1 MNDTT
6 KLNITQWAEE
16 DRPREKMMM
25 KGAHALSDAE
35 LLAILVGS
43 GNRDETA
50 VELMR
55 RVLSSCDNNLNELA
69 RWEVNNYS
77 LFKGMGPAKSITI
90 MAALELGK
98 RRNLQTAK
106 ERTAITCSRDI
117 YKLFHPVLCDSPLEE
132 FWALF
137 LNQSGKV
144 IERVQISTGG
154 IAGTYVDIR
163 SLFREALLRHATQM
177 AVVHNHPSGNNRPSG
192 EDNSLT
198 KRIGDAAKTMN
209 IRLIDHV
216 IICED
221 CYFSFAD
228 EGLL

>member
-16 DRPREKMMM
+16 DRPREKKMT

-77 LFKGMGPAKSITI
+77 LFK
-90 MAALELGK
+90 
-98 RRNLQTAK
+98 R
-106 ERTAITCSRDI
+106 
-117 YKLFHPVLCDSPLEE
+117 
-132 FWALF
+132 
-137 LNQSGKV
+137 
-144 IERVQISTGG
+144 
-154 IAGTYVDIR
+154 
-163 SLFREALLRHATQM
+163 
-177 AVVHNHPSGNNRPSG
+177 
-192 EDNSLT
+192 
-198 KRIGDAAKTMN
+198 
-209 IRLIDHV
+209 
-216 IICED
+216 
-221 CYFSFAD
+221 
-228 EGLL
+228 